1 MPSPGS
7 HVMDFLG
14 GGCFHVSLA
23 SFGRQRSAV
32 DISFPRHQ
40 LVPQCF
46 GSNYECSAVRVLGD
60 VDPKTPFPSSSS
72 KTLRSKDRLTVTP

>member
-1 MPSPGS
+1 M
-7 HVMDFLG
+7 
-14 GGCFHVSLA
+14 SLA

-60 VDPKTPFPSSSS
+60 VETQHKKMERVGAGP
-72 KTLRSKDRLTVTP
+72 LCRLGVMCMKWLKEANR